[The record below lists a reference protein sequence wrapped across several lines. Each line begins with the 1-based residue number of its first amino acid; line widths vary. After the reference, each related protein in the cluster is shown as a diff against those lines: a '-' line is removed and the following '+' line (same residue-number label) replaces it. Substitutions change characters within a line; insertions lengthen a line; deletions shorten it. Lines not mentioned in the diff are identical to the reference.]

1 MNFSTQTSNQPTYL
15 ELFATGLNGTPT
27 VTIGGVS
34 AQVAS
39 SGPAGWAAGLEQI
52 NVIVPSSVAG
62 AGRVPV
68 VITANGQ
75 ASNTVQIV
83 VLPPA
88 AQSEFPGDQDNH
100 ARARELAALAY
111 IPGTSSV
118 LSTDE
123 NDDVVRVIDVSAK
136 KMTHV
141 IALPQGAAPVGVAV
155 NAAGTIAVVAESG
168 RGMAAILN
176 LSTFSVTAEVTVG
189 AGPTAVAISGSR
201 AVVVNQDA
209 DSVTVFNLTSPTP
222 ATVGVGRGPAGVAVD
237 AAGNAYVTNEDD
249 GTVSV
254 IALSAT
260 PSVTKTITLGAS
272 SLRPEAIAVNAGTAY
287 ITVPA
292 AGPDGMVIV
301 LNLATGVTTTIS
313 ANPDR
318 SGGSSDVAISASN
331 VYFANQTGGSVSVLP
346 LNSTTIASVKVDLGA
361 RAMAIDTNDNL
372 LVVSNEGTGTLVLV
386 SLSSNTVTGRI
397 NAVQTSPGDQNDHGD
412 HNNATNLP
420 VIVSM
425 TPTSAKGGATFTL
438 TITGTNLTG
447 ATAVNFGG
455 NGNGNRGSDFTVSKI
470 SVNST
475 GTQLTAT
482 VSLDASAKPGARIV
496 SVTTPNGDSTNKGVG
511 AAVFAVTP

>member
-1 MNFSTQTSNQPTYL
+1 
-15 ELFATGLNGTPT
+15 
-27 VTIGGVS
+27 
-34 AQVAS
+34 
-39 SGPAGWAAGLEQI
+39 
-52 NVIVPSSVAG
+52 
-62 AGRVPV
+62 
-68 VITANGQ
+68 
-75 ASNTVQIV
+75 
-83 VLPPA
+83 
-88 AQSEFPGDQDNH
+88 
-100 ARARELAALAY
+100 
-111 IPGTSSV
+111 
-118 LSTDE
+118 
-123 NDDVVRVIDVSAK
+123 
-136 KMTHV
+136 
-141 IALPQGAAPVGVAV
+141 
-155 NAAGTIAVVAESG
+155 
-168 RGMAAILN
+168 
-176 LSTFSVTAEVTVG
+176 
-189 AGPTAVAISGSR
+189 
-201 AVVVNQDA
+201 
-209 DSVTVFNLTSPTP
+209 
-222 ATVGVGRGPAGVAVD
+222 VAVD

-254 IALSAT
+254 IALSAS
-260 PSVTKTITLGAS
+260 PSVTKTIALGAS

-301 LNLATGVTTTIS
+301 LNLATGGTTTIS

-346 LNSTTIASVKVDLGA
+346 LNSTTIASVKADLGA
-361 RAMAIDTNDNL
+361 RALAIDTNDNL

-425 TPTSAKGGATFTL
+425 TPTSAKGGATFAL
-438 TITGTNLTG
+438 TITGTNFTG

-482 VSLDASAKPGARIV
+482 VSLDASGKPGARIV
-496 SVTTPNGDSTNKGVG
+496 SVTTPNGDSTDKGVG
-511 AAVFAVTP
+511 AAVFMVTP